1 MYYIERAARSRPR
14 PFEATIRRPFAA
26 EFQVFT
32 AAIFDRTIGKSYKPR
47 MNIAPPAPTVA
58 APQPVLSGISCLTA
72 IARYHGL
79 DYTEVQLV
87 QLAAPGPEGIRPAH
101 LVQVARKIDLSTKLV
116 RLSWDRLLRLGQ
128 ALPAILILR
137 DGGAVVLSG
146 VKQTPEATEIVIR
159 DPRTPQQGF
168 QFLDRD
174 KAQEAWDGQV
184 VLIKRKYALADA
196 NQPFSLRWFIPEF
209 LRQKRAFGDVAIAAF
224 TLHALALATPI
235 FFQLMIDRVVVHRVQ
250 ATMTVLIIGVFC
262 AIAFEILLN
271 FARSYILLYATS
283 KIDMRL
289 ASTIFLKLLS
299 LPVDFFE
306 RNLAGV
312 ISKHMQQDQR
322 IREFL
327 SGRLLLTL
335 LDATALFVYIPILL
349 YYSVTLTAVVLFCA
363 LLIAGIIG
371 FLSRPFRRRLQ
382 ELYRAEG
389 ERQGLLIEAIHGINT
404 VKSLGL
410 EPAQAKAWDQS
421 SANSIERRIEVGR
434 ISAVARTASSGIEK
448 LMTVAVIWIGVTL
461 IFSGQLSIGALVAF
475 QILAGRVISP
485 LVQITALINE
495 FQEVALSVRMLGNVM
510 NAPSEPGMAR
520 GLRPPIRGKVS
531 FDDVSFNSGASTIP
545 ALDRVSFSIEPGQV
559 VGVVGR
565 SGSGK
570 STLVRLV
577 QGLYPA
583 QRGLIRIDDHEI
595 REMDKVHLRRHMGV
609 VLQDSFLFRGTIRDN
624 IASGKSGSM
633 FEEVVWAARQAGAEE
648 FIERMPQGYDTVLE
662 EGGVNL
668 SGGQKQRLAI
678 ARALVRRPSILL
690 FDEATSALDP
700 ESEVIIQE
708 NMAKIVEGR
717 TTIISSHRLSSL
729 RNCDMI
735 IVLDKGQVVGNGPH
749 DGLIESC
756 LMYRRLW
763 DKQSRSFR

>member
-1 MYYIERAARSRPR
+1 
-14 PFEATIRRPFAA
+14 
-26 EFQVFT
+26 
-32 AAIFDRTIGKSYKPR
+32 
-47 MNIAPPAPTVA
+47 MNIAPPQSSIVAPPPA
-58 APQPVLSGISCLTA
+58 LSGISCLTA
-72 IARYHGL
+72 IARFHGL
-79 DYTEVQLV
+79 DYTEVQLI
-87 QLAAPGPEGIRPAH
+87 QLAAPGPDGVKPAH
-101 LVQVARKIDLSTKLV
+101 LVQVARKIDLNAKLV
-116 RLSWDRLLRLGQ
+116 RLSWDRLRRLGQ

-137 DGGAVVLSG
+137 DGGAVILSG
-146 VKQTPEATEIVIR
+146 IRDSAEASEIVIR
-159 DPRTPQQGF
+159 DPRAPQGF
-168 QFLDRD
+168 QFWDAD
-174 KAQEAWDGQV
+174 KAHELWDGHV
-184 VLIKRKYALADA
+184 ILVKRKYALTDTT
-196 NQPFSLRWFIPEF
+196 QPFSLRWFIPEF
-209 LRQKRAFGDVAIAAF
+209 LRQKRAFGDVALAAL

-235 FFQLMIDRVVVHRVQ
+235 FFQLMIDRVVVHKVQ
-250 ATMTVLIIGVFC
+250 ATMTVLIIGVCC
-262 AIAFEILLN
+262 AIAFEIVLN
-271 FARSYILLYATS
+271 YARSYILLYATS

-289 ASTIFLKLLS
+289 ASTIFLKLMS

-327 SGRLLLTL
+327 SGRLLLTI
-335 LDATALFVYIPILL
+335 LDATALLVYVPILA
-349 YYSVTLTAVVLFCA
+349 YYSGILTGIVLFCA
-363 LLIAGIIG
+363 LTIAAIIG
-371 FLSRPFRRRLQ
+371 LMTRPFRRRLQ
-382 ELYRAEG
+382 DLYRAEG

-410 EPAQAKAWDQS
+410 ESAQSKAWDQS
-421 SANSIERRIEVGR
+421 SANSVERRIEVGR
-434 ISAVARTASSGIEK
+434 ISASARTISQGIEK
-448 LMTVAVIWIGVTL
+448 LMTVMVIWIGVTL
-461 IFSGQLSIGALVAF
+461 IFKGELSIGALVAF

-485 LVQITALINE
+485 LVQITGLINE
-495 FQEVALSVRMLGNVM
+495 FQEVALSVRMLGNIM
-510 NAPSEPGMAR
+510 NAVSEPGMAR
-520 GLRPPIRGKVS
+520 GLRPPIRGKIS
-531 FDDVSFNSGASTIP
+531 FEDVSFNYGTSTIP
-545 ALDRVSFSIEPGQV
+545 ALDRVTFSIETGQV

-624 IASGKSGSM
+624 IASGKSGAM

-717 TTIISSHRLSSL
+717 TTILVSHRLSSL
-729 RNCDMI
+729 RHCDMI
-735 IVLDKGQVVGNGPH
+735 IVLDKGQIVGNGPH
-749 DGLIESC
+749 DGLLETC

-763 DKQSRSFR
+763 DKQTKSFR

>member
-1 MYYIERAARSRPR
+1 MPGKFHAL
-14 PFEATIRRPFAA
+14 
-26 EFQVFT
+26 T
-32 AAIFDRTIGKSYKPR
+32 AAIFDPTPGKSYKLR
-47 MNIAPPAPTVA
+47 MNIAPPQTAVA
-58 APQPVLSGISCLTA
+58 SPQPLLSGISCLTA
-72 IARYHGL
+72 IARFHGL
-79 DYTEVQLV
+79 DYTEMQLV
-87 QLAAPGPEGIRPAH
+87 QLAAPGPEGVRPAH
-101 LVQVARKIDLSTKLV
+101 LVQVARKIELSAKLV
-116 RLSWDRLLRLGQ
+116 RLSWDRLRRLGQ
-128 ALPAILILR
+128 ALPAILVLR
-137 DGGAVVLSG
+137 DGEAVVLSG
-146 VKQTPEATEIVIR
+146 IKDTAEAAEIVVR
-159 DPRTPQQGF
+159 DPRAPQGF
-168 QFLDRD
+168 QFWDEA
-174 KAQEAWDGQV
+174 KAHDLWDGYII
-184 VLIKRKYALADA
+184 LIKRKYALTDST
-196 NQPFSLRWFIPEF
+196 QPFSLRWFIPEF
-209 LRQKRAFGDVAIAAF
+209 LRQKRAFGDVAIAAL

-250 ATMTVLIIGVFC
+250 ATMTVLIIGVCC
-262 AIAFEILLN
+262 AIAFEIVLN
-271 FARSYILLYATS
+271 YARSYILLYATS

-289 ASTIFLKLLS
+289 ASTIFLKLMS

-306 RNLAGV
+306 RNIAGV

-327 SGRLLLTL
+327 SGRLLLTI
-335 LDATALFVYIPILL
+335 LDATALLVYIPILL
-349 YYSVTLTAVVLFCA
+349 YYSVALTGIVLACA
-363 LLIAGIIG
+363 LAIAAIIG
-371 FLSRPFRRRLQ
+371 FMSRPFRRRLQ

-421 SANSIERRIEVGR
+421 SANSVERRIEVGR
-434 ISAVARTASSGIEK
+434 ISASARTISQGIEK

-495 FQEVALSVRMLGNVM
+495 FQEVALSVRMLGNIM
-510 NAPSEPGMAR
+510 NAPSEPGMTR
-520 GLRPPIRGKVS
+520 GLRPPIRGRLS
-531 FDDVSFNSGASTIP
+531 FDDVSFSYGASTIP
-545 ALDRVSFSIEPGQV
+545 ALDRVSFTIEQGQV
-559 VGVVGR
+559 VGIVGR

-577 QGLYPA
+577 QGLYPV
-583 QRGLIRIDDHEI
+583 QRGLIRIDDHDI
-595 REMDKVHLRRHMGV
+595 REMDKVHLRRHIGV

-624 IASGKSGSM
+624 IASGKSGAA

-668 SGGQKQRLAI
+668 SGGQKQRLSI
-678 ARALVRRPSILL
+678 ARALVRRPAILL
-690 FDEATSALDP
+690 LDEATSALDP

-717 TTIISSHRLSSL
+717 TTIIVSHRLASL

-735 IVLDKGQVVGNGPH
+735 IVLDKGQIVGNGAH
-749 DGLIESC
+749 DGLLETC